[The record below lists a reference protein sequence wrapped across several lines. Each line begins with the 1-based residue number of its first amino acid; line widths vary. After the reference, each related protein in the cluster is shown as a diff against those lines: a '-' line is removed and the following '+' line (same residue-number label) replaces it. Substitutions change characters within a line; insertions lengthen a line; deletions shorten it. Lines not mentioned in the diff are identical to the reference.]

1 MSFFNRIFLL
11 LLILG
16 IGFQNQVIAQQ
27 TQQGPWNSPLRIA
40 TSTDGINFTSSNIF
54 QDSSGVPHVIR
65 WKGDTLICVFQWFR
79 KPNPSPT
86 WDRVAVK
93 FSYNKGIDWTNPVPL
108 NFLNFPSDYQRP
120 FDPTVVTFGK
130 DSLRIYY
137 SSGLG
142 TSQGGLTAAVNTYS
156 AVSGDGLNFYFESGA
171 RVDEAA
177 KQVIDPALAWF
188 KNQWHFTAP
197 KGAPQDGALHYTSAD
212 GLTFKAEPVIP
223 SDNNHNWTGNLMVDL
238 TGKLRF
244 YGSGNKL
251 WYSNSSDGFSWSAFT
266 DTNINGGDPS
276 VLQLETNRFLMIY
289 VGEQY
294 SSVTSQIPTIT
305 TSTISNLGST
315 TATSGGNVS
324 ADGGSTVTARG
335 VVWSTNPTPVISL
348 STKTSNGS
356 GTGTFSSSLTS
367 LSPNTTYYVRA
378 YATNSAGTAYGNEIS
393 FKTNNTV
400 TSSNLTSSTSISI
413 KKTWSQQPNGY
424 NYPMNIFVPTGAVPQ
439 GGFPVCILL
448 HGNGGNGPGM
458 VNQFLS
464 TLSCHILVAPSGYQN
479 SWNICAENS
488 DAPDV
493 EMIQDLVNNLQG
505 YTNVNPNKI
514 RILGSSNGAGL
525 ANRVFIEN
533 TNPGIDIICAIVSHL
548 NEPQYHS
555 GNFYKPG
562 NTTDPS
568 GSFCGYNVLA
578 TPLKSRKYLSIS
590 NDNDNLI
597 PYLGGTSV
605 VGVSFLAA
613 ETASLTIAKYKGHTN
628 NILATGVTMGDPSIT
643 EFSYLSGDVVHLKG
657 NAMHGTNATQ
667 RSYIKK
673 YFSDCQASTSV
684 PAILPA
690 GVFEISPNPASDYVD
705 ILSMG
710 DMSEKVILQ
719 LIGLNGQQLLTK
731 NINGIIAG
739 ESIRLP
745 LNHLHSGLYFLR
757 IQTEKGVWVRKLE
770 IMR

>member
-1 MSFFNRIFLL
+1 MKIF
-11 LLILG
+11 ILTF
-16 IGFQNQVIAQQ
+16 IICLNVI
-27 TQQGPWNSPLRIA
+27 
-40 TSTDGINFTSSNIF
+40 
-54 QDSSGVPHVIR
+54 
-65 WKGDTLICVFQWFR
+65 
-79 KPNPSPT
+79 
-86 WDRVAVK
+86 
-93 FSYNKGIDWTNPVPL
+93 
-108 NFLNFPSDYQRP
+108 
-120 FDPTVVTFGK
+120 
-130 DSLRIYY
+130 
-137 SSGLG
+137 
-142 TSQGGLTAAVNTYS
+142 
-156 AVSGDGLNFYFESGA
+156 GLNAQRLTNSSRSTIGYIENGRVMGSNRSTLGYIDGERITNSSRSTIGYFANG
-171 RVDEAA
+171 RVMNSSRSTIGYLDNGRVTNSSRSTIGYWETGRIMNSSRSTLGYYEGVNDEQAS
-177 KQVIDPALAWF
+177 LF
-188 KNQWHFTAP
+188 F
-197 KGAPQDGALHYTSAD
+197 
-212 GLTFKAEPVIP
+212 FFF
-223 SDNNHNWTGNLMVDL
+223 
-238 TGKLRF
+238 F
-244 YGSGNKL
+244 YG
-251 WYSNSSDGFSWSAFT
+251 
-266 DTNINGGDPS
+266 
-276 VLQLETNRFLMIY
+276 
-289 VGEQY
+289 
-294 SSVTSQIPTIT
+294 SVTSQIPTLS
-305 TSTISNLGST
+305 TSEVSNLGST

-348 STKTSNGS
+348 STKTSNGT

-367 LSPNTTYYVRA
+367 LSPNTTYYLRT
-378 YATNSAGTAYGNEIS
+378 YATNSAGTAYGNEVS
-393 FKTNNTV
+393 FKTNNNTNNNNTV
-400 TSSNLTSSTSISI
+400 TSGNLTSSTSISI

-424 NYPMNIFVPTGAVPQ
+424 TYPMNIFVPTGAVPQ

-578 TPLKSRKYLSIS
+578 NPLKSRKYLSIS

-613 ETASLTIAKYKGHTN
+613 ETAALTIAKYKGHTN

-705 ILSMG
+705 ILSMSE
-710 DMSEKVILQ
+710 MPEKVTLQ

-745 LNHLHSGLYFLR
+745 LNHIHSGLYFLR
-757 IQTEKGVWVRKLE
+757 IQTEKGVWVRKME

>member
-1 MSFFNRIFLL
+1 MKIF
-11 LLILG
+11 ILTF
-16 IGFQNQVIAQQ
+16 IICLNVI
-27 TQQGPWNSPLRIA
+27 
-40 TSTDGINFTSSNIF
+40 
-54 QDSSGVPHVIR
+54 
-65 WKGDTLICVFQWFR
+65 
-79 KPNPSPT
+79 
-86 WDRVAVK
+86 
-93 FSYNKGIDWTNPVPL
+93 
-108 NFLNFPSDYQRP
+108 
-120 FDPTVVTFGK
+120 
-130 DSLRIYY
+130 
-137 SSGLG
+137 
-142 TSQGGLTAAVNTYS
+142 
-156 AVSGDGLNFYFESGA
+156 GLNAQRLTNSSRSTIGYIENGRVMGSNRSTLGYIDGERITNSSRSTIGYFANG
-171 RVDEAA
+171 RVMNSSRSTIGYLDNGRVTNSSRSTIGYWENGRIMNSSRSTLGYYEGVNDEQAS
-177 KQVIDPALAWF
+177 LF
-188 KNQWHFTAP
+188 F
-197 KGAPQDGALHYTSAD
+197 
-212 GLTFKAEPVIP
+212 FFF
-223 SDNNHNWTGNLMVDL
+223 
-238 TGKLRF
+238 F
-244 YGSGNKL
+244 YG
-251 WYSNSSDGFSWSAFT
+251 
-266 DTNINGGDPS
+266 
-276 VLQLETNRFLMIY
+276 
-289 VGEQY
+289 
-294 SSVTSQIPTIT
+294 SVTSQIPTLS
-305 TSTISNLGST
+305 TSEVSNLGNT

-324 ADGGSTVTARG
+324 ADGGATVTARG

-348 STKTSNGS
+348 STKTSNGT

-367 LSPNTTYYVRA
+367 LSPNITYFVRA
-378 YATNSAGTAYGNEIS
+378 YATNSAGTAYGNEVS
-393 FKTNNTV
+393 FKTSSNNTNNNNTV
-400 TSSNLTSSTSISI
+400 TSSNLTSSTSIII

-424 NYPMNIFVPTGAVPQ
+424 TYPMNIFVPTGAVPQ

-613 ETASLTIAKYKGHTN
+613 ETAALTIAKYKGHTN

-705 ILSMG
+705 ILSMSE
-710 DMSEKVILQ
+710 MPEKVTLQ

-745 LNHLHSGLYFLR
+745 LNHIHSGLYFLR
-757 IQTEKGVWVRKLE
+757 IQTEKGVWVRKME

>member
-1 MSFFNRIFLL
+1 MKIF
-11 LLILG
+11 ILTF
-16 IGFQNQVIAQQ
+16 IICLNVI
-27 TQQGPWNSPLRIA
+27 
-40 TSTDGINFTSSNIF
+40 
-54 QDSSGVPHVIR
+54 
-65 WKGDTLICVFQWFR
+65 
-79 KPNPSPT
+79 
-86 WDRVAVK
+86 
-93 FSYNKGIDWTNPVPL
+93 
-108 NFLNFPSDYQRP
+108 
-120 FDPTVVTFGK
+120 
-130 DSLRIYY
+130 
-137 SSGLG
+137 
-142 TSQGGLTAAVNTYS
+142 
-156 AVSGDGLNFYFESGA
+156 GLNAQRLTNSSRSTIGYIENGRVMGSNRSTLGYIDGERITNSSRSTIGYFANG
-171 RVDEAA
+171 RVMNSSRSTIGYLDNGRVTNSSRSTIGYWENGRIMNSSRSTLGYYEGVNDEQAT
-177 KQVIDPALAWF
+177 LF
-188 KNQWHFTAP
+188 F
-197 KGAPQDGALHYTSAD
+197 
-212 GLTFKAEPVIP
+212 FFF
-223 SDNNHNWTGNLMVDL
+223 
-238 TGKLRF
+238 F
-244 YGSGNKL
+244 YG
-251 WYSNSSDGFSWSAFT
+251 
-266 DTNINGGDPS
+266 
-276 VLQLETNRFLMIY
+276 
-289 VGEQY
+289 
-294 SSVTSQIPTIT
+294 SVTSQIPTLS
-305 TSTISNLGST
+305 TSAVSNLGTS

-324 ADGGSTVTARG
+324 ADGGATVTARG

-348 STKTSNGS
+348 STKTSNGT

-367 LSPNTTYYVRA
+367 LSPNTIYFVRA
-378 YATNSAGTAYGNEIS
+378 YATNSAGTAYGKEVS
-393 FKTNNTV
+393 FKTSSNNTNNNNTG

-424 NYPMNIFVPTGAVPQ
+424 TYPMNIFVPSGAVPQ

-464 TLSCHILVAPSGYQN
+464 TLSCHILVAPSGYLN

-613 ETASLTIAKYKGHTN
+613 ETAALTIAKYKGHTN
-628 NILATGVTMGDPSIT
+628 NILATGVTIGDPSIT

-690 GVFEISPNPASDYVD
+690 GVFEIFPNPASDYVD
-705 ILSMG
+705 ILSMSE
-710 DMSEKVILQ
+710 MPEKVTLQ

-745 LNHLHSGLYFLR
+745 LNHIHSGLYFLR

>member
-1 MSFFNRIFLL
+1 MKIF
-11 LLILG
+11 ILTF
-16 IGFQNQVIAQQ
+16 IICLNVI
-27 TQQGPWNSPLRIA
+27 
-40 TSTDGINFTSSNIF
+40 
-54 QDSSGVPHVIR
+54 
-65 WKGDTLICVFQWFR
+65 
-79 KPNPSPT
+79 
-86 WDRVAVK
+86 
-93 FSYNKGIDWTNPVPL
+93 
-108 NFLNFPSDYQRP
+108 
-120 FDPTVVTFGK
+120 
-130 DSLRIYY
+130 
-137 SSGLG
+137 
-142 TSQGGLTAAVNTYS
+142 
-156 AVSGDGLNFYFESGA
+156 GLNAQRLTNSSRSTIGYIENGRVMGSNRSTLGYIDGERITNSSRSTIGYFANG
-171 RVDEAA
+171 RVMNSSRSTIGYLDNGRVTNSSRSTIGYWENGRIMNSSRSTLGYYEGVNDEHAT
-177 KQVIDPALAWF
+177 LF
-188 KNQWHFTAP
+188 F
-197 KGAPQDGALHYTSAD
+197 
-212 GLTFKAEPVIP
+212 FFF
-223 SDNNHNWTGNLMVDL
+223 
-238 TGKLRF
+238 F
-244 YGSGNKL
+244 YG
-251 WYSNSSDGFSWSAFT
+251 
-266 DTNINGGDPS
+266 
-276 VLQLETNRFLMIY
+276 
-289 VGEQY
+289 
-294 SSVTSQIPTIT
+294 SVTSQIPTLS
-305 TSTISNLGST
+305 TSAASNLGTT

-324 ADGGSTVTARG
+324 ADGGATVTARG

-348 STKTSNGS
+348 STKTSNGT

-367 LSPNTTYYVRA
+367 LSPNITYFVRA
-378 YATNSAGTAYGNEIS
+378 YATNSAGTAYGNEVS
-393 FKTNNTV
+393 FKTSSNNTNNNNTV
-400 TSSNLTSSTSISI
+400 TSSNLTSSTSIII

-424 NYPMNIFVPTGAVPQ
+424 TYPMNIFVPTGAVPQ

-562 NTTDPS
+562 STTDPS

-613 ETASLTIAKYKGHTN
+613 ETAALTIAKYKGHTN

-705 ILSMG
+705 ILSMSE
-710 DMSEKVILQ
+710 MPEKVTLQ

-745 LNHLHSGLYFLR
+745 LNHIHSGLYFLR
-757 IQTEKGVWVRKLE
+757 IQTKKGVWVRKME

>member
-1 MSFFNRIFLL
+1 
-11 LLILG
+11 
-16 IGFQNQVIAQQ
+16 
-27 TQQGPWNSPLRIA
+27 
-40 TSTDGINFTSSNIF
+40 
-54 QDSSGVPHVIR
+54 
-65 WKGDTLICVFQWFR
+65 
-79 KPNPSPT
+79 
-86 WDRVAVK
+86 
-93 FSYNKGIDWTNPVPL
+93 
-108 NFLNFPSDYQRP
+108 
-120 FDPTVVTFGK
+120 
-130 DSLRIYY
+130 
-137 SSGLG
+137 
-142 TSQGGLTAAVNTYS
+142 
-156 AVSGDGLNFYFESGA
+156 
-171 RVDEAA
+171 
-177 KQVIDPALAWF
+177 
-188 KNQWHFTAP
+188 
-197 KGAPQDGALHYTSAD
+197 
-212 GLTFKAEPVIP
+212 
-223 SDNNHNWTGNLMVDL
+223 
-238 TGKLRF
+238 
-244 YGSGNKL
+244 
-251 WYSNSSDGFSWSAFT
+251 
-266 DTNINGGDPS
+266 
-276 VLQLETNRFLMIY
+276 
-289 VGEQY
+289 
-294 SSVTSQIPTIT
+294 
-305 TSTISNLGST
+305 
-315 TATSGGNVS
+315 
-324 ADGGSTVTARG
+324 
-335 VVWSTNPTPVISL
+335 
-348 STKTSNGS
+348 
-356 GTGTFSSSLTS
+356 
-367 LSPNTTYYVRA
+367 
-378 YATNSAGTAYGNEIS
+378 
-393 FKTNNTV
+393 
-400 TSSNLTSSTSISI
+400 
-413 KKTWSQQPNGY
+413 
-424 NYPMNIFVPTGAVPQ
+424 
-439 GGFPVCILL
+439 
-448 HGNGGNGPGM
+448 
-458 VNQFLS
+458 
-464 TLSCHILVAPSGYQN
+464 
-479 SWNICAENS
+479 
-488 DAPDV
+488 
-493 EMIQDLVNNLQG
+493 MIQDLVNNLQG

-613 ETASLTIAKYKGHTN
+613 ETAALTIAKYKGHTN

-705 ILSMG
+705 ILSMSE
-710 DMSEKVILQ
+710 MPEKVTLQ

-731 NINGIIAG
+731 NIKGIIAG

-745 LNHLHSGLYFLR
+745 LNHIHFGLYFLR